1 MALLTPLTLAKY
13 HSKAEAL
20 TAQETTRQDL
30 NNSVSITKLGK
41 TMLLGIHRSHYND
54 D

>member
-20 TAQETTRQDL
+20 TAQETRQDL